1 MYIANTSS
9 TKKKFFKDLYAQ
21 KREETESY
29 KKTKTR
35 EGRKR
40 KEEKQARVTNG
51 KQTKLQSIIIQR
63 HQQVL

>member
-40 KEEKQARVTNG
+40 KE
-51 KQTKLQSIIIQR
+51 
-63 HQQVL
+63 